1 MHATSWP
8 AARKAVATA
17 LETKQIGAPCAARIV
32 VQTADHGVLE
42 ALAAEALVA
51 AAEWLQ
57 APPTDRP
64 RMWAFGG
71 VDAGHVAALV
81 RFARGQIALVSVS
94 TSAGPQRRETML
106 VGNHGVLSLEGDNA
120 EERALVSRADQPEN
134 DSEQA
139 KLMVNDLRQA
149 LAAAREA
156 AATAGVGK
164 LKPPAAPRKLDPPYG
179 LLLVAGDYTHQPNY
193 QSALLAGRR
202 CRLIAV
208 ADEPNVDDRRRK
220 LNRRLAERSGVPYL
234 EDLAQAIQRDDVHV
248 VSICAE
254 PERRGK
260 IILQAAAAAGAKHLY
275 LDKPLAGSLGD
286 ARAIAAAVE
295 KAPFVHHMFS
305 LVHADFAQ
313 RVRDVVRSKSLGD
326 LLAVHF
332 DLHFAKGH
340 TGAADLEKPRRES
353 DQPTSFELPDS
364 KRELTNIGVYPLVQ
378 LLWTLDRPVLRVA
391 AATGNFFFAEHQK
404 NGHEDYGQML
414 LELEGGAVASV
425 SVGRTGW
432 RSHPAGGLSRAYL
445 VGSRQGLVIDAAR
458 PRIEAWSDAEQW
470 SPPQRDPDDPM
481 AMWQPLPGSSYAAR
495 PKQGW
500 TIPAAA
506 GLDVDAQYFLD
517 CIEQGRPSDVPA
529 GLAAAASEI
538 LFGAYRAA
546 ASGQVVALPVS

>member
-1 MHATSWP
+1 MHATDWP

-17 LETKQIGAPCAARIV
+17 LETKQIGTPCVARVV

-42 ALAAEALVA
+42 SLAADSLVA

-57 APPTDRP
+57 APVADRP
-64 RMWAFGG
+64 RIHAFGG

-81 RFARGQIALVSVS
+81 RFARGQMALVSVS
-94 TSAGPQRRETML
+94 TSAGPQRREIML
-106 VGNHGVLSLEGDNA
+106 VGNHGILSLEGDDA
-120 EERALVSRADQPEN
+120 EERALASRADRPET

-139 KLMVNDLRQA
+139 KLMAADLRKA
-149 LAAAREA
+149 LAAARDVP
-156 AATAGVGK
+156 ATPGVGK
-164 LKPPAAPRKLDPPYG
+164 LKPSAAPRKLAPPYG

-193 QSALLAGRR
+193 LGSLLAGRR

-208 ADEPNVDDRRRK
+208 ADEQEIDDRRRK

-234 EDLAQAIQRDDVHV
+234 EDLGQALKRDDVHV

-260 IILQAAAAAGAKHLY
+260 IIVQAAAAGKHLY

-286 ARAIAAAVE
+286 ARAIVAAVE
-295 KAPFVHHMFS
+295 KARFVHHMFS

-313 RVRDVVRSKSLGD
+313 RVREVVRSKGLGD

-340 TGAADLEKPRRES
+340 AGGADLEKPRHES
-353 DQPTSFELPDS
+353 EKPTSFELADS

-414 LELEGGAVASV
+414 LGLMIVASV
-425 SVGRTGW
+425 C
-432 RSHPAGGLSRAYL
+432 GLL
-445 VGSRQGLVIDAAR
+445 
-458 PRIEAWSDAEQW
+458 
-470 SPPQRDPDDPM
+470 
-481 AMWQPLPGSSYAAR
+481 
-495 PKQGW
+495 
-500 TIPAAA
+500 
-506 GLDVDAQYFLD
+506 FLLQL
-517 CIEQGRPSDVPA
+517 ER
-529 GLAAAASEI
+529 LAA
-538 LFGAYRAA
+538 LD
-546 ASGQVVALPVS
+546 